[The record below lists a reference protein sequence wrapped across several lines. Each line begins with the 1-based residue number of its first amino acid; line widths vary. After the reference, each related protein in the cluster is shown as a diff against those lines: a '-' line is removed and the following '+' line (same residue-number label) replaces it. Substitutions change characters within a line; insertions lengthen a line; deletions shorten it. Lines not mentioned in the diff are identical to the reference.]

1 MSPERASF
9 GPALPRLDLWGP
21 LSKQD
26 PANSTACRPLQG
38 QTIETVPRPGG
49 ILANWRTGL
58 HWEGRAA
65 FESAQVADT
74 QIHGLSVALS
84 SYSRG
89 DGNFVF

>member
-26 PANSTACRPLQG
+26 PTNSKVCGALQG
-38 QTIETVPRPGG
+38 QRIETVQRPGG
-49 ILANWRTGL
+49 ILASGRTGL

-74 QIHGLSVALS
+74 QIHGLSVVLS